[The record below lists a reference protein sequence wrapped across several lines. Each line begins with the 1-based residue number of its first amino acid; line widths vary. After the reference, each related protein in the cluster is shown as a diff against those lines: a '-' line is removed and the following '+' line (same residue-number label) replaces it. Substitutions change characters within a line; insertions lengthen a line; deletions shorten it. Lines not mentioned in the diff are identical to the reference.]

1 MRTNKIHQA
10 SNRFILA
17 HTATA
22 ECRTIQALQPQPS
35 APQDGTS
42 THPNTPNLQLPTP
55 CCNRGQWV
63 TAAVLVLGNFRPGP
77 VRFATF
83 RLRADLGLQVP
94 AFSSCWRRRVRQRT
108 TYNYAGGLG
117 LWVWCHQQ
125 QQAAGRIYESP
136 LPAVGLN
143 GSTGRSSRKR
153 CTEGTCR
160 KAADVA
166 KPREPNV
173 VEMDAAITS
182 RKTRSTL

>member
-10 SNRFILA
+10 SNRFVLA

-22 ECRTIQALQPQPS
+22 DCRTIQALQPQPS
-35 APQDGTS
+35 APQAGTR
-42 THPNTPNLQLPTP
+42 TRGNLQLPTP

-63 TAAVLVLGNFRPGP
+63 TAAVLMLGNFRPGP
-77 VRFATF
+77 VRFSTF

-108 TYNYAGGLG
+108 TYNYAGGLA
-117 LWVWCHQQ
+117 LWVWCHQT
-125 QQAAGRIYESP
+125 ARRSYESP
-136 LPAVGLN
+136 LPAVTGSGLN
-143 GSTGRSSRKR
+143 WKRSSRER
-153 CTEGTCR
+153 WTDGTCR

-182 RKTRSTL
+182 RKTRSTP